1 MKTMTT
7 KPPSRLYPLT
17 RSQTWVW
24 AGQQLLPDS
33 PMNNMAFAIEVAG
46 ANADWLA
53 EAVSQ
58 MVAACDAMH
67 LRVTVADSTPS
78 LEFAPPAAEVPVLS
92 LPAGAGFEE
101 AEARS
106 RERCATTI
114 FDLSGQ
120 LFETA
125 VFRYAGAGATWYLN
139 QHHLITDGWSMS
151 LQVSYVLKCYA
162 ALSAGKPQPEA
173 PFRPY
178 ANYLT
183 ETPKVKESVLNYWKQ
198 QADELPAVPKLYS
211 RTNPSRSSRALRST
225 TQLTTEQ
232 AARLEAALLEPEV
245 RNWSADLARYTVFAT
260 VLFALQ
266 YRISGQSDLTLGSPA
281 HNRVT
286 AAQKQ
291 MPGLFMELFPQ
302 SVTIAA
308 GETFATLLAK
318 VRASTMDFLRYAQ
331 PGASTAALTQR
342 FSLVLNYINRAFVGA
357 EDPETK
363 TSWLHSGHTE
373 PGLHLSLQVYD
384 FDGTGRP
391 TLSFDV
397 NEAIIEPQFAA
408 EPGRLYVALLEQFL
422 TDRTLPLNGPGT
434 SVRAPFASGT
444 KKDFPHQKSVVD
456 LFYETVD
463 QYAGG
468 TAIEAEGQAM
478 TYRELDERSSQLA
491 NLLLASGVGR
501 EDKVAIGLDRSL
513 EMMIGLLGI
522 LKAGAAYVPV
532 DPEYPSERIR
542 YMLGN
547 VAAQFLLTAT
557 GHQSYFASLHDAD
570 LIVLDAEDNP
580 LDAWPTT
587 RPTVRPAATD
597 LMYVLHT
604 SGSTGKPKGVM
615 NQHDGV
621 VNRLLWAQDHF
632 GLRAGEDVVLQ
643 KTTFC
648 FDVSVGEL
656 FWPLIAGAKLVFA
669 RPGGHKD
676 DRYLREIIRTAGVTT
691 LHFVPTMLEVF
702 LDSPLELPSLQ
713 RVLCNGEALTV
724 HQVNTFKERLPD
736 TELHNLYGPT
746 EAAIAVSHWPVPA
759 GAEPVTTVPIGK
771 PIANTQLYVLDEH
784 NQPLPYGVPG
794 ELFIGGIQV
803 ARGYINQPELTADRF
818 VTIAVR
824 PGEAPE
830 KLYKTGDLARLLP
843 DGNIDFLGRIDGQVK
858 IRGFRI
864 ELGEIASVLAEMPS
878 VARAQVLAK
887 DEGLSAYL
895 AAFVVAT
902 DRGFDTAEA
911 RRYLAERLPDYMVPA
926 RFLEVPEMPL
936 LPNGKTDRNAL
947 AAMQLES
954 GPDTTEPEGAF
965 EDALHDIW
973 TEVMDADRVGVT
985 TSFHDLGG
993 HSLTAIRLV
1002 NRVNETFELEL
1013 AANTIF
1019 RFPTIR
1025 GLAGHI
1031 EAVITKLMAEMEDE

>member
-1 MKTMTT
+1 M
-7 KPPSRLYPLT
+7 PYPLT

-33 PMNNMAFAIEVAG
+33 PMNNMAFAIEVAE
-46 ANADWLA
+46 ANADRLA
-53 EAVSQ
+53 LAISQ
-58 MVAACDAMH
+58 MITACDAMH
-67 LRVTVADSTPS
+67 LRVTEDGGTPRQDFFPPVAD
-78 LEFAPPAAEVPVLS
+78 VPVLD
-92 LPAGAGFEE
+92 LPSGAGFQE
-101 AEARS
+101 AEARG
-106 RERCATTI
+106 RERCATTV
-114 FDLSGQ
+114 FDLDGR
-120 LFETA
+120 LFDTV
-125 VFRYAGAGATWYLN
+125 VFRYDNGGAAWYLN

-151 LQVSYVLKCYA
+151 LQVSYALECYA
-162 ALSAGKPQPEA
+162 ALSAGAPQPES
-173 PFRPY
+173 PFAPY
-178 ANYLT
+178 ADYLA
-183 ETPKVKESVLNYWKQ
+183 ETPKVKASVADYWVRR
-198 QADELPAVPKLYS
+198 ADELPAVPKLYGH
-211 RTNPSRSSRALRST
+211 TNPGRNSRALRWT
-225 TQLTTEQ
+225 TQLTAGQTE
-232 AARLEAALLEPEV
+232 RLEAALLEPEV
-245 RNWSADLARYTVFAT
+245 RSWSADLARYTVYAT

-266 YRISGQSDLTLGSPA
+266 HRISGQAELTLGSPA

-286 AAQKQ
+286 AAQKR

-302 SVTIAA
+302 SVTIEEE
-308 GETFATLLAK
+308 ETFATLLQK

-331 PGASTAALTQR
+331 PGASTAALTR
-342 FSLVLNYINRAFVGA
+342 SFSLVLNYINRAFVGKDGPA
-357 EDPETK
+357 TQ
-363 TSWLHSGHTE
+363 TSWLHGGHTE

-397 NEAIIEPQFAA
+397 NEAIMGPEFADQ
-408 EPGRLYVALLEQFL
+408 PGLLYVALLEQFL
-422 TDRTLPLNGPGT
+422 TDRTLPLNGLRT
-434 SVRAPFASGT
+434 RVRAPFAIGEP
-444 KKDFPHQKSVVD
+444 KDFPQEKSVVD
-456 LFYETVD
+456 LFYEAVD
-463 QYAGG
+463 AHAAR
-468 TAIEAEGQAM
+468 TAIAAEGQEM
-478 TYRELDERSSQLA
+478 TYRELDERSNQLA
-491 NLLLASGVGR
+491 SLLLAGGVGR

-547 VAAQFLLTAT
+547 VAAQFLLTTAD
-557 GHQSYFASLHDAD
+557 HQDYFAGLHAD
-570 LIVLDAEDNP
+570 TIIVLDAQDNP
-580 LDAWPTT
+580 LDAFPTARPAT
-587 RPTVRPAATD
+587 RPAVTD

-621 VNRLLWAQDHF
+621 VNRLLWAQDYF
-632 GLRAGEDVVLQ
+632 GLRAGVDTVLQ

-676 DRYLREIIRTAGVTT
+676 DRYLREVIREAGVTT

-702 LDSPLELPSLQ
+702 LDSPLELPSLR

-724 HQVNTFKERLPD
+724 HQVNTFKKRLPD

-759 GAEPVTTVPIGK
+759 GAEPVVLVPIGK
-771 PIANTQLYVLDEH
+771 PIANTPLYVLDER
-784 NQPLPYGVPG
+784 NNLVPYGVPG

-803 ARGYINQPELTADRF
+803 ARGYINQPDLTADRF
-818 VTIAVR
+818 VTMQVR
-824 PGEAPE
+824 PEGPPE
-830 KLYKTGDLARLLP
+830 RLYKTGDLARLLP
-843 DGNIDFLGRIDGQVK
+843 DGNIEFLGRIDGQVK

-864 ELGEIASVLAEMPS
+864 ELGEIASVLGEMPE

-895 AAFVVAT
+895 VAFVVET
-902 DRGFDTAEA
+902 GRGFDPTAA

-926 RFLEVPEMPL
+926 KFAVVPEMPL

-947 AAMQLES
+947 AAMTLDAGSETS
-954 GPDTTEPEGAF
+954 APEGAF
-965 EDALHDIW
+965 EEALHDIW
-973 TEVMDADRVGVT
+973 TEVMDQDRVGVT
-985 TSFHDLGG
+985 SSFHDLGG
-993 HSLTAIRLV
+993 HSLTALRLV
-1002 NRVNETFELEL
+1002 NRVNEAFELEL

-1031 EAVITKLMAEMEDE
+1031 EAVITKLMAEMDGE